1 MHKSDNIL
9 LPYLYEENDMK
20 KYWRDYYEM
29 NQEQWQ
35 IVEELYLKKMTND
48 IFALDVVQKE
58 KLMKWFGQEIKY
70 CKQYLEEIGND
81 KIPKK
86 PK

>member
-1 MHKSDNIL
+1 MANCRRTIS
-9 LPYLYEENDMK
+9 
-20 KYWRDYYEM
+20 
-29 NQEQWQ
+29 
-35 IVEELYLKKMTND
+35 KKMTND
-48 IFALDVVQKE
+48 IFALNVVQKE

-86 PK
+86 PKQEKV